1 MVTPWRGEAGKAKL
15 GCLVVLVLLVC
26 AFLVGKD
33 FGAVYLR
40 YYQMQ
45 DEVKSEGAFAPG
57 LSDKT
62 IRDRLVAR
70 ADTLGIPLGPS
81 DWYIRR
87 TNNPA
92 QITIRGQYDDSVV
105 VHLFGYRRV
114 FRLHF
119 TPGIQAPL

>member
-1 MVTPWRGEAGKAKL
+1 VVTRWQDEAGKAKL
-15 GCLVVLVLLVC
+15 GCLVVLALLVG

-57 LSDKT
+57 LSDKV
-62 IRDRLVAR
+62 ILDRLVAR

-81 DWYIRR
+81 DWYVHR
-87 TNNPA
+87 TQHPA
-92 QITIRGQYDDSVV
+92 EITIRGEYDDSVV
-105 VHLFGYRRV
+105 VQLFGYRRV

-119 TPGIQAPL
+119 VPGIQSPL

>member
-1 MVTPWRGEAGKAKL
+1 VVTPWRGEAGKAKL

-40 YYQMQ
+40 YYQLQ

-87 TNNPA
+87 TTTPSE
-92 QITIRGQYDDSVV
+92 ITIRAEYDDSVV
-105 VHLFGYRRV
+105 VQVFGYRRV

-119 TPGIQAPL
+119 VPGIQSPL